1 MLVSERRRRVVAQV
15 QRQGSASVTEL
26 AALLGVSGMTI
37 RRDLDV
43 LSADG
48 LLDKVHGGATVRRP
62 PSTEELGFEETS
74 QRARSEK
81 GAIAARARALV
92 RPGMSIGLS
101 GGSTTWALA
110 QALREVPD
118 LTLVTNSLRI
128 AEEFHHSSAQ
138 QAVVLTG
145 GVRTPSDALVGP
157 VAVRALQVLHCDLVF
172 LGVHGIDEHA
182 GFTTPNIME
191 AETNRALVE
200 TGQEVVVLAD
210 HSKWGRVGL
219 TTIVDLDAVDHLVT
233 DDQMPP
239 DAVQTLREHIGTVDL
254 VSTAPGAD
262 PAG

>member
-1 MLVSERRRRVVAQV
+1 MLVSERRRRVVAHV
-15 QRQGSASVTEL
+15 QHQGSASVTEL
-26 AALLGVSGMTI
+26 ASLLSVSGMTI
-37 RRDLDV
+37 RRDLDA
-43 LSADG
+43 LAAEG
-48 LLDKVHGGATVRRP
+48 LLDKVHGGATIRRP
-62 PSTEELGFEETS
+62 PSAEELGFDETS

-81 GAIAARARALV
+81 DAIAAHARTLV
-92 RPGMSIGLS
+92 RPGMSVGLS
-101 GGSTTWALA
+101 GGSSTWALA
-110 QALREVPD
+110 QALRNVPN
-118 LTLVTNSLRI
+118 LTLVTNSMRI
-128 AEEFHHSSAQ
+128 AEEFHQSSAQ

-172 LGVHGIDEHA
+172 LGVHGIDVQA

-219 TTIVDLDAVDHLVT
+219 TTIVDLDAVDRLVT
-233 DDQMPP
+233 DDRMPP
-239 DAVQTLREHIGTVDL
+239 DAVQALREHIAAVDL
-254 VSTAPGAD
+254 VSTSPGAA